1 MIRIL
6 KFLLIFFGI
15 ACITGCPQPDT
26 ISIIL
31 EKGEEY
37 RLNLVDS
44 NYDITLSDIHPFMD
58 GSHKNIVLNVEL
70 HNKAKE
76 SVTLI
81 CSKSM
86 IYSKTDTFTWHIN
99 GRYSGIWGSVNDTV
113 TLARRGFDRFD
124 MLFVGKKEYT
134 RRLFRKTNKK
144 DTLYFKLDFGK
155 YMLEFPMRNH
165 HSGAIWNRY

>member
-31 EKGEEY
+31 EKGEES

-44 NYDITLSDIHPFMD
+44 NYDITLSDIYPFMER
-58 GSHKNIVLNVEL
+58 SHKNIVLNVEL

-99 GRYSGIWGSVNDTV
+99 DRYGIRGAVNDTI

-124 MLFVGKKEYT
+124 MLFVGKKEYS

-155 YMLEFPMRNH
+155 YMFAFPMRNH
-165 HSGAIWNRY
+165 HHRPIWNRY